1 MKPHDI
7 SPNIKSALANDVS
20 RKAPKGLHERI
31 MAQVRL
37 AHNQSLAAPGYS
49 GFIVIGLLL
58 GAFCI
63 LFPFLSFTDVA
74 NLDLPAIK
82 TPQLL
87 LPNYVWYSIF
97 IGVLLFAA
105 DGYFNRPKLKK
116 A

>member
-1 MKPHDI
+1 MTPKDI
-7 SPNIKSALANDVS
+7 SPNIKSALANEVS

-31 MAQVRL
+31 MAHVRL

-49 GFIVIGLLL
+49 GFIIIGLLFA
-58 GAFCI
+58 AFCTV
-63 LFPFLSFTDVA
+63 FPFLAFTDMLQV
-74 NLDLPAIK
+74 DLPAIK

-97 IGVLLFAA
+97 IGVLLFAL
-105 DGYFNRPKLKK
+105 DGYINRPKLKK